1 MTDSSSSSDYFLPE
15 FDSSVREAFDDNS
28 VSDNSVSDNSVSDN
42 SVSDNSVSD
51 GSVSRHIHDAR
62 LGRVIALEQ
71 LTEKYWNRLV
81 GFARSKMTPHLKQI
95 EDEDDIANR
104 VLTEF
109 FDGIGN
115 GKYKGLSNRNQL
127 WRMLAKMTV
136 RRVIDHFD
144 KFTAQKRG
152 GGNVKHAG
160 NFEKDV
166 SSSIRGVPEIS
177 LNEIDP
183 HLGAALKE
191 SYTNLFQSLDDPK
204 DRKIVTWHLEGLSD
218 KQIAWRLLF
227 TSTKSVRNRLEKIFQ
242 RLRDDL
248 NQ

>member
-42 SVSDNSVSD
+42 SVSDNSVSDNSVSDNSVSDNSVSDNSVSDGSVSD

-109 FDGIGN
+109 FDGIVN
-115 GKYKGLSNRNQL
+115 GKYKRPVESKST
-127 WRMLAKMTV
+127 LANARQDDGTPA
-136 RRVIDHFD
+136 VIDHFD
-144 KFTAQKRG
+144 KFTAQKTWR
-152 GGNVKHAG
+152 
-160 NFEKDV
+160 
-166 SSSIRGVPEIS
+166 
-177 LNEIDP
+177 
-183 HLGAALKE
+183 
-191 SYTNLFQSLDDPK
+191 
-204 DRKIVTWHLEGLSD
+204 RKRQTCW
-218 KQIAWRLLF
+218 KF
-227 TSTKSVRNRLEKIFQ
+227 
-242 RLRDDL
+242 
-248 NQ
+248 